1 MTEAGEAR
9 ADTVRQLD
17 GLSDEDMV
25 YLSKWA
31 LWSVVLSKWA
41 LWSVVDLLRLYDAGR
56 LVRDVDR
63 DTDVLIACEDR
74 DELIRDMMT
83 TLGYALKFKGPG
95 SKYKSFCDRCRELG
109 VELRCEA

>member
-1 MTEAGEAR
+1 MNEVSEAR
-9 ADTVRQLD
+9 ADTVSQLD

-25 YLSKWA
+25 YLSN
-31 LWSVVLSKWA
+31 WA

-56 LVRDVDR
+56 LLRDVDR